1 MKRLS
6 VLFLCFSAITDS
18 TFAINTGKHLDLRGS
33 KTENF
38 SSMGLLLKLET
49 EKGRFMGSEPIPVK
63 LLLVNKGHYPIS
75 LYLDRDFR
83 KNFTLIVRDK
93 TGKSLP
99 LIKPILNRDVS
110 SKEDIYFYRNYTG
123 NQYQVRRIILQ
134 PGENF
139 TREVLLRDSVQI
151 EEQSSGIENLQINA
165 FFYPN
170 PQQQNLF
177 LTSENKLPI
186 FVDYNLH
193 PGSKPITA
201 MTSLQKPLG
210 LDAKEVIFL
219 TLSAEITGDWDN
231 FFKYMSLP
239 DIIRDYPEYARE
251 YIRSQPY
258 DRPKILQLFK
268 EYLRNEKDR
277 KLIQFRIIH
286 EDSKPTH
293 MNLEGATVKA
303 RVFREMEGLK
313 REFIYTFFLTR
324 KGNLWQIT
332 GVQSELLG

>member
-1 MKRLS
+1 MRRFHSHFLF
-6 VLFLCFSAITDS
+6 VLISIHPILAV
-18 TFAINTGKHLDLRGS
+18 NTGKHLDLRGS
-33 KTENF
+33 STENF
-38 SSMGLLLKLET
+38 TSRGLLLKLQT
-49 EKGRFMGSEPIPVK
+49 EKGRFMGTENITIK
-63 LLLVNKGHYPIS
+63 LQLVNSGHYPIS
-75 LYLDRDFR
+75 IYLDRDFR

-99 LIKPILNRDVS
+99 LIRPILNRDIS
-110 SKEDIYFYRNYTG
+110 SQEDIYFYRNYTG

-139 TREVLLRDSVQI
+139 TREVHLRESVQI

-170 PQQQNLF
+170 PQQQKLF
-177 LTSENKLPI
+177 LTSENNLPI
-186 FVDYNLH
+186 FIDYNLH
-193 PGSKPITA
+193 PGAKPETA
-201 MTSLQKPLG
+201 MISLQRPLG
-210 LDAKEVIFL
+210 LDPKEVIFL
-219 TLSAEITGDWDN
+219 TLSAEITGNWDN
-231 FFKYMSLP
+231 YFKYISLP

-258 DRPKILQLFK
+258 DRPQVLQLFK

-277 KLIQFRIIH
+277 KLLQFKLLNTDT
-286 EDSKPTH
+286 EPVNQNKD
-293 MNLEGATVKA
+293 GATVKVK
-303 RVFREMEGLK
+303 VFREMEGLE